1 MKSFHRK
8 GYAQLVEWK
17 NSSPRSKALI
27 VLGARRIGKSF
38 LVEEFAK
45 TEYKSYILIDFS
57 SVDDSVFSLFAQYG
71 NKMRINEFF
80 NQLSV
85 IFSTPLYEHESLI
98 IFDEVQKYPKARE
111 FIKHLVADNRYDYIE
126 TGSLISIKKN
136 VKDILLPSEEEKM
149 YLHPLDFEEFLWA
162 LGDEVT
168 VPFLR
173 EHFESKQP
181 LGNLLKTINE
191 KLRLYMIIGG
201 MPQSVAAYIETK
213 KYDAAEAAKRAILDL
228 YRDDIAK
235 YADTYVAEAR
245 AIFDAI
251 PVMLSHHDKKIK
263 YSALGQGDRFSVS
276 YSNALHWIS
285 ESMVGSLCYGVEEP
299 VLFEGFS
306 IEPSKAKCYMG
317 DTGLLLTLA
326 AGKNYLTSEIY
337 KSFVLGKLS
346 VNKGMMT
353 ENLIAQMLAT
363 NNHPLRFYET
373 ITDSKKKYE
382 VDFLLRKNGKTLP
395 LEVKSGN
402 AVAHPSLDFVSK
414 NFKPDMEKPI
424 VLTKGDLR
432 ETSDYLFLPLSMG
445 MFL

>member
-173 EHFESKQP
+173 DCFENKKP

-276 YSNALHWIS
+276 DSNALHWIS

-346 VNKGMMT
+346 VN
-353 ENLIAQMLAT
+353 
-363 NNHPLRFYET
+363 
-373 ITDSKKKYE
+373 D
-382 VDFLLRKNGKTLP
+382 LL
-395 LEVKSGN
+395 
-402 AVAHPSLDFVSK
+402 
-414 NFKPDMEKPI
+414 
-424 VLTKGDLR
+424 
-432 ETSDYLFLPLSMG
+432 
-445 MFL
+445 